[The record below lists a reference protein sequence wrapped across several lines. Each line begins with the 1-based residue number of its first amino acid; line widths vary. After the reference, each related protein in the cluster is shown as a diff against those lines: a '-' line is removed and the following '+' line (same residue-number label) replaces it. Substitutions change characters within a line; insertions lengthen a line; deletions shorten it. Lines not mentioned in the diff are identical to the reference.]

1 MAILKDK
8 AYESAYS
15 TTIDELVNKAVNR
28 EAFSYDPATD
38 QAYQAYAKEYGRL
51 GEKARQDTLGDVAN
65 NTGGL
70 ASSYAT
76 TAAAQAQNQ
85 YNQALTD
92 KIPELMQAAYARYND
107 DFNNNLNMIG
117 VLRGLDDAEYGRFA
131 DQRDYDRSVFEGDRQ
146 YNYQLGRDAVAD
158 SQWQQ
163 QFDYNAGRDAVA
175 DKQWQDQFD
184 YQKDR
189 DAVGDSQWQAEYDL
203 QVRAQDYEEK
213 FNNDQAEYER
223 MLTSWT
229 TLGYATDAVAK
240 YFGVPKGTQTSDYKF
255 AAAQLALEQEK
266 FAYSKSK
273 GSGSGSGSGSGGSSG
288 YTEEDYKSVRDMGFR
303 EFQTAY
309 LTSDKG
315 ASKNQKDYA
324 MRLAESL
331 AQSGQRMT
339 TNEITNTIL
348 AAAGLDEDGN
358 GIKGEKKKITKEQA
372 TYLMIRFGGQ

>member
-51 GEKARQDTLGDVAN
+51 GDIAREDTLGDVAN

-70 ASSYAT
+70 VSSYAT

-117 VLRGLDDAEYGRFA
+117 VLRGLDDSQYNRFA
-131 DQRDYDRSVFEGDRQ
+131 DQRDFNRSVFEGDRQ

-175 DKQWQDQFD
+175 DKQWQDEFDRDVYESDRDFD

-189 DAVGDSQWQAEYDL
+189 DTVADKQWQAEFDL
-203 QVRAQDYEEK
+203 DVRAQEYNEKYNDEQAKYEK
-213 FNNDQAEYER
+213 
-223 MLTSWT
+223 MLTSWQ
-229 TLGYATDAVAK
+229 TLGYATKEVAD
-240 YFGVPKGTQTSDYKF
+240 YFGVAEGTQTSDYKF
-255 AAAQLALEQEK
+255 TAAELALEQSK
-266 FAYSKSK
+266 FAYSKAKDAKAEKEDEEYNHNKALIEAVDKYTPSK
-273 GSGSGSGSGSGGSSG
+273 YVTDMINRMGNYFISASPDQQKLAFENVDKDTKL
-288 YTEEDYKSVRDMGFR
+288 TEVEKEYIFR
-303 EFQTAY
+303 
-309 LTSDKG
+309 
-315 ASKNQKDYA
+315 
-324 MRLAESL
+324 
-331 AQSGQRMT
+331 
-339 TNEITNTIL
+339 
-348 AAAGLDEDGN
+348 
-358 GIKGEKKKITKEQA
+358 
-372 TYLMIRFGGQ
+372 RFGLGLSLED

>member
-51 GEKARQDTLGDVAN
+51 GDIAREDTLGDVAN

-70 ASSYAT
+70 VSSYAT

-146 YNYQLGRDAVAD
+146 YNYQIGRDAVAD

-163 QFDYNAGRDAVA
+163 QFDYQKDRDSVA

-203 QVRAQDYEEK
+203 SVRAQDYEEK
-213 FNNDQAEYER
+213 YKDGQAKYEKMFNLWQ
-223 MLTSWT
+223 T
-229 TLGYATDAVAK
+229 TGKATKEVAK
-240 YFGVPKGTQTSDYKF
+240 YFGVPEGTQTSDYKF

-273 GSGSGSGSGSGGSSG
+273 GSGSGSGSSSG
-288 YTEEDYKSVRDMGFR
+288 
-303 EFQTAY
+303 
-309 LTSDKG
+309 
-315 ASKNQKDYA
+315 SKNDKLLENYAPSNDVKKRIERMGNYFIHASEAQKE
-324 MRLAESL
+324 LAFEQVIEDKSL
-331 AQSGQRMT
+331 SSADKEYIFQHF
-339 TNEITNTIL
+339 
-348 AAAGLDEDGN
+348 GL
-358 GIKGEKKKITKEQA
+358 
-372 TYLMIRFGGQ
+372 